1 MESELRQQVVDTGLL
16 LLEKKLVARTWG
28 NVSARVDSTHFLI
41 TPSGLSYTK
50 TTLKDLALFDMETG
64 TYEGEYKPSSEKGIH
79 SAAYKAFSDVTFVI
93 HTHQT
98 YATAFSLTG
107 VDDIIMTR
115 DEEEKLGGIMV
126 AEYGLPGTSKL
137 KDEVATCFNSGAHCV
152 LMKHHG
158 AVVVGSSMEDAI
170 KRIELLED
178 VCKRSYEGHKIGEKA
193 TVTFSKLGIPMYAQL
208 DDMAQMIGAKIDVID
223 GNAKRY
229 LVKNKK
235 NAVIVRNKGIAVL
248 GQDKDDTEALR
259 ILVEKAAVSALH
271 TRLYDEDMR
280 LSRFD
285 TALMHFVYV
294 KKYSKKKEAKT

>member
-1 MESELRQQVVDTGLL
+1 MDLELRKQVVDTGLL

-50 TTLKDLALFDMETG
+50 TTAEDLALYDMDTG
-64 TYEGEYKPSSEKGIH
+64 KYEGEFKPSSEKGIH
-79 SAAYKAFSDVTFVI
+79 SAAYNAFPDANFVI

-98 YATAFSLTG
+98 FATAFSLTG

-115 DEEEKLGGIMV
+115 DEEEKLGGILV
-126 AEYGLPGTSKL
+126 AEYGLPGTKKL
-137 KDEVATCFNSGAHCV
+137 KNEVASCFNAGAHCV

-158 AVVVGSSMEDAI
+158 AVIAGTSMEDAI
-170 KRIELLED
+170 ERIELLEE

-193 TVTFSKLGIPMYAQL
+193 TVTYSRLGIPLYAQL
-208 DDMAQMIGAKIDVID
+208 DDMAQMIGAKIDVISSD
-223 GNAKRY
+223 PKAY
-229 LVKNKK
+229 LKKTGK
-235 NAVIVRNKGIAVL
+235 NAVIVKDKGIAVR

-271 TRLYDEDMR
+271 TRLYGETMR
-280 LSRFD
+280 LSKFD
-285 TALMHFVYV
+285 TKLMRFVYV
-294 KKYSKKKEAKT
+294 KKYSKKKEAK